1 MSGGRLRVGT
11 SGFAYPAWAPAFY
24 PAGTRGDAMLPAYA
38 ARLSAVELSTT
49 YYRQP
54 TSAQAAAWAGRTP
67 PTFRFCVKLL
77 RTGAQRAYAGD
88 AADTFAWLTSP
99 LGAFGASLGAALLR
113 IPDDRQRD
121 DARLESML
129 DAWPAATPLA
139 LELQNPA
146 WHVDETFAIAGAH
159 GAVIVCTET
168 DDAPN
173 PPLTVTGPFVYLRLR
188 RERYGT
194 ADLDAWAARLEPFL
208 ADGRDAFVFFRH
220 DAHGATPSD
229 AIALAARLPRY
240 AIGLDPDGA
249 VRA

>member
-1 MSGGRLRVGT
+1 MSGGILRAGT

-24 PAGTRGDAMLPAYA
+24 PAGTRGDALLPAYA

-49 YYRQP
+49 FYRHP
-54 TSAQAAAWAGRTP
+54 TSAQAAAWADRTP
-67 PTFRFCVKLL
+67 PTFRFSVKLL
-77 RTGAQRAYAGD
+77 RTGVVRAYAGD
-88 AADTFAWLTSP
+88 PVETVAWLTEP
-99 LGAFGASLGAALLR
+99 LAAFGTRLGMALLR
-113 IPDDRQRD
+113 IPGDRPRD
-121 DARLESML
+121 DTRLATL
-129 DAWPAATPLA
+129 LAAWPATVPLA

-146 WHVDETFAIAGAH
+146 WHVDEVFAIAGAH
-159 GAVIVCTET
+159 GAVVVCTET

-220 DAHGATPSD
+220 DAHGATPAD
-229 AIALAARLPRY
+229 AISLAARLPRY
-240 AIGLDPDGA
+240 AAGGDPGDGD
-249 VRA
+249 RP